1 MSAVVSLAHDA
12 IFATDYKVV
21 RPLSEGGMGAVY
33 VVEQLSTGKQRA
45 LKVMH
50 PNLVNDQRQRQRF
63 IQEAKIGAKI
73 ESDHVVEVLGAGIEQ
88 NMPWLAMEL
97 LLGETLDDRIEKK
110 GPVPAA
116 EVAEIFIQLCH
127 AIAAAHDVGIVHRDL
142 KPENVFLA
150 NPRRVGVPFTVK
162 VLDFGIAKLV
172 AESGSTTQAIGSPLW
187 MAPEQTNAEAT
198 ITPATDVWALGL
210 LAFAALTGKYFWK
223 SAHVEVPNPMTIVM
237 EVCFEPLPS
246 ASERAAELGVGHLI
260 PEGFDAW
267 FAQCVSRE
275 IEPRFQKVRALQAAL
290 SRVLVPGEAPASV
303 PKAPSLL
310 TPAPQPT
317 PLSASSSG
325 SFEAELDLP
334 KPKPKPVEAPKAEA
348 PKPVKIEVAAP
359 KVLSAAEMV
368 ERVPS
373 RPPSNPRM
381 SAVNPSQPRMPAVN
395 PKPSVGVTRHAA
407 RERPMET
414 PFPWAKVLVI
424 GAVVLGGLFVAQR
437 FFWTRAPAKP
447 VEPQASQ
454 SAAPTGS
461 IAASA
466 STAAP
471 KASNPNAGQPCS
483 SGMARVPAG
492 DLVPGDPA
500 KAVDTFC
507 MDVSEV
513 TVKAYAACV
522 KSKKCTAPAAKGDWM
537 AATPEEKKARN
548 ESCNGLRPDRND
560 HPVTCVDALQAD
572 AYCKAQGKRL
582 PSDLEWE
589 WAARS
594 GAARFK
600 YPWGPESP
608 DVQLC
613 WSAFKSRTGTCAIG
627 SYPKGD
633 DAYGIHDLAGNVREW
648 TSTANGTDRIHCG
661 SDWTDKFPDDL
672 FKLGYC
678 GQSPPKNKSAFLGFR
693 CAL

>member
-1 MSAVVSLAHDA
+1 MSAVVSLAHGA
-12 IFATDYKVV
+12 IFASDYRVV

-63 IQEAKIGAKI
+63 IQEAKIGANI

-97 LLGETLDDRIEKK
+97 LQGETLDDRIEKK
-110 GPVPAA
+110 GPVPPA
-116 EVAEIFIQLCH
+116 EVAEIFSQLCH

-142 KPENVFLA
+142 KPENVFLS

-187 MAPEQTNAEAT
+187 MAPEQTNAEAS

-210 LAFAALTGKYFWK
+210 LAFASLTGKYFWK

-237 EVCFEPLPS
+237 EVCFEPLPK
-246 ASERAAELGVGHLI
+246 ASERAEELGVGHLI
-260 PEGFDAW
+260 PDGFDEW

-275 IEPRFQKVRALQAAL
+275 IAPRFQKVRALQGAL
-290 SRVLVPGEAPASV
+290 NRVLLGTESAPAA
-303 PKAPSLL
+303 KQAPSLL
-310 TPAPQPT
+310 TPAPRAT
-317 PLSASSSG
+317 PFSTSA

-334 KPKPKPVEAPKAEA
+334 KPKPKPEPAKKEEPPK
-348 PKPVKIEVAAP
+348 KPEKIEVAPAP
-359 KVLSAAEMV
+359 AAQVVSPAEMV
-368 ERVPS
+368 ERVSSVPKS
-373 RPPSNPRM
+373 RPV
-381 SAVNPSQPRMPAVN
+381 AV
-395 PKPSVGVTRHAA
+395 KPSVGMTRHVVRS
-407 RERPMET
+407 REVERS
-414 PFPWAKVLVI
+414 FPWVKTLLV
-424 GAVVLGGLFVAQR
+424 GAVLLGGLFVAQR
-437 FFWTRAPAKP
+437 FFWTRAPAP
-447 VEPQASQ
+447 EPQSSQ
-454 SAAPTGS
+454 SAAPP
-461 IAASA
+461 SA
-466 STAAP
+466 SQSAP
-471 KASNPNAGQPCS
+471 PPPKPSNANAGKPCGA
-483 SGMARVPAG
+483 GMARVPAG
-492 DLVPGDPA
+492 ELVIGDPA

-522 KSKKCTAPAAKGDWM
+522 KSGKCTAPAPKGDWI
-537 AATPEEKKARN
+537 AATHEEKKARN
-548 ESCNGLRPDRND
+548 ESCNGLRADRND
-560 HPVTCVDALQAD
+560 HPATCVDALQAD

-613 WSAFKSRTGTCAIG
+613 WSAFKARTGTCPVG

-648 TSTANGTDRIHCG
+648 TSTSVGPDRLHCG
-661 SDWTDKFPDDL
+661 SDWTDKLPDEL

-678 GQSPPKNKSAFLGFR
+678 GQAPQKSKSAFLGFR